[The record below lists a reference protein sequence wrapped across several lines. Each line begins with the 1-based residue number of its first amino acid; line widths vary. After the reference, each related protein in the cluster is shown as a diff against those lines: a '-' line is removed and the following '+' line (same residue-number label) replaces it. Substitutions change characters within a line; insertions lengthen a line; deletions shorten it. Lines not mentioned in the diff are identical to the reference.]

1 VHPESAKGASRR
13 RAKQVK
19 AASKNGNANGLHL
32 KLNGAN
38 GVSLN
43 GVNGHNGRNGKA
55 ASNGEESKLRRV
67 ASGEH
72 SRAAAN
78 NPAFA
83 DRRLIDRALAG
94 EPAAWEALYHQ
105 CHRPL
110 VTAIRAMLRGRALDA
125 NLVDELA
132 ARVWYAVVRE
142 QGELLT
148 RFDPA
153 RGCRLTTFLATIA
166 KDEAGRLFRSERR
179 RRRRE
184 AASCDTPTLADS
196 NASQAG
202 HTSVTMAEFEATLTP
217 SERKF
222 YDEIVARPL
231 VVYPQPADVGSNGST
246 AARSQ
251 ANLWQLSHRVRRKLE
266 RFLDG

>member
-1 VHPESAKGASRR
+1 VTR
-13 RAKQVK
+13 RAKK
-19 AASKNGNANGLHL
+19 AAIGSKNGKANGVHMQ
-32 KLNGAN
+32 LNGAN
-38 GVSLN
+38 GALHNGASLKS
-43 GVNGHNGRNGKA
+43 VNGHAGRLGDA
-55 ASNGEESKLRRV
+55 VINGEKGDLGRV
-67 ASGEH
+67 ATT
-72 SRAAAN
+72 AN
-78 NPAFA
+78 SAHA

-94 EPAAWEALYHQ
+94 DPTAWEALYQQ

-110 VTAIRAMLRGRALDA
+110 VTAIRAMLRGRAVDV

-153 RGCRLTTFLATIA
+153 RGCRLTTYLATIA

-184 AASCDTPTLADS
+184 AASCDSPSLADS
-196 NASQAG
+196 SASQAG

-222 YDEIVARPL
+222 YDEIVAAPHSPL
-231 VVYPQPADVGSNGST
+231 NPKSSILNPQSSILSPQH
-246 AARSQ
+246 RSQ